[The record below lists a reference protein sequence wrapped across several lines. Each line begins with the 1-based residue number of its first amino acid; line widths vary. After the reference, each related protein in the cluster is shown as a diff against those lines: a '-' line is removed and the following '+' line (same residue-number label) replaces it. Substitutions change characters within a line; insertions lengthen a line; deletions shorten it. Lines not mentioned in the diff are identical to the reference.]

1 MDSTNPP
8 AVNHCFSPTF
18 CIIVFVVL
26 ALCSEALKNKK
37 RCEAAEMVNP
47 VILKTDHSGP
57 CCGLGRWS
65 PRTSPGS
72 LEKEIIYN
80 VFLLFPTI
88 DYRYVI
94 PFPFS
99 KSLQTPSACFSP
111 SSLFQSSFPTGGG
124 LSLSSISPYPPFPS
138 LSHLVRQL
146 WLARVQW
153 CWEGVEGRRKEGG
166 GGGGWRWLSFEE
178 AINCKAQGTERKRF
192 EEKKSIVKKECL
204 NQIFSLSL
212 SLSITLSPCALL
224 NSIKKKKAAAGG
236 KGG

>member
-1 MDSTNPP
+1 MTK
-8 AVNHCFSPTF
+8 
-18 CIIVFVVL
+18 
-26 ALCSEALKNKK
+26 ALKNRK
-37 RCEAAEMVNP
+37 RCEAAEIVSP

-65 PRTSPGS
+65 PRTSPAS

-153 CWEGVEGRRKEGG
+153 RWEGVEGRRKEGG

-178 AINCKAQGTERKRF
+178 AINCKAQGIERKRF
-192 EEKKSIVKKECL
+192 EGKKEHCEKKFKPNLFSFSQSIYHTVSMC
-204 NQIFSLSL
+204 
-212 SLSITLSPCALL
+212 T
-224 NSIKKKKAAAGG
+224 IKLC
-236 KGG
+236 